1 MLFEQGPSGPFF
13 FGGRMD
19 FGRFSIDEG
28 VDPHT
33 GVRTQIHFE
42 NEQVVIQKTYD
53 AEPYLQRVAEM
64 RARNEGKRW
73 GDGKEVGV
81 LPPWVHHEIN
91 MIRDDKERE
100 KAMKAFFRANPAFLA
115 YDAFIK

>member
-1 MLFEQGPSGPFF
+1 
-13 FGGRMD
+13 MD

-28 VDPHT
+28 VDPQT

-42 NEQVVIQKTYD
+42 NEQVVIKKTYD

-91 MIRDDKERE
+91 QIADPKDRE

-115 YDAFIK
+115 YDAFLK